1 VRHSASRNPTE
12 GKNVVMA
19 ALIETSS
26 DRWMRM
32 IRSTGVVG
40 LVTFVVLFAAIIAI

>member
-1 VRHSASRNPTE
+1 
-12 GKNVVMA
+12 MA

-26 DRWMRM
+26 DRWTRM

-40 LVTFVVLFAAIIAI
+40 LVTFVVLFCCGHRDVGG